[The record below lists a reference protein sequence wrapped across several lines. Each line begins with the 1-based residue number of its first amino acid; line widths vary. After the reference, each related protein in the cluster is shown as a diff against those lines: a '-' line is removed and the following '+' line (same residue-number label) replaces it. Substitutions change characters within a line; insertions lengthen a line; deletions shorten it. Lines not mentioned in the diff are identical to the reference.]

1 MYDSFSA
8 TLALSSK
15 MIKKRCYSFTYCYS
29 QPMWV
34 YTHNALQSGH
44 ILYLVYWSQP
54 VPPVVIV
61 WSDETLVVLDVMIEY
76 ISVIVFPYLWDTQ
89 SVDPSTMFWS
99 CGMIDTF
106 FDSFH

>member
-1 MYDSFSA
+1 M
-8 TLALSSK
+8 
-15 MIKKRCYSFTYCYS
+15 MV
-29 QPMWV
+29 Q
-34 YTHNALQSGH
+34 
-44 ILYLVYWSQP
+44 ILHAYLVYWSQP

-61 WSDETLVVLDVMIEY
+61 WSDETLVVLDEMIEY

-106 FDSFH
+106 LDSFH

>member
-1 MYDSFSA
+1 
-8 TLALSSK
+8 
-15 MIKKRCYSFTYCYS
+15 
-29 QPMWV
+29 MWV
-34 YTHNALQSGH
+34 YTHIALQSAH

-106 FDSFH
+106 LDSFH

>member
-1 MYDSFSA
+1 M
-8 TLALSSK
+8 TEK
-15 MIKKRCYSFTYCYS
+15 HCYSLCYCYS

-34 YTHNALQSGH
+34 YTHIALHYKVHAH
-44 ILYLVYWSQP
+44 ILYFVYWSQP

-61 WSDETLVVLDVMIEY
+61 WSLVVLDVMIEY

-106 FDSFH
+106 LDSFH